1 MGAGSG
7 RNDIFLHRRKIKRCS
22 SLEGH
27 HGEVTEVHCRG
38 NKDLLISIT
47 CHTTRRITRR
57 TFITHSTNLHDRW
70 RVALRPEAQSAS
82 GAATGWD

>member
-57 TFITHSTNLHDRW
+57 TFITHFTNLHDPWQAEPR
-70 RVALRPEAQSAS
+70 REAQLASA
-82 GAATGWD
+82 AATAWR